1 MSRQQTQF
9 EFTLPVG
16 YVDQEGNTHRDGVMR
31 MLRAHVEGIHFL
43 KTQKEASLK
52 ILAKYLRTNDRELLE
67 GSYEIYNRD
76 FIAAPYPIV
85 SGLKLAYEQVAQR
98 RPTRWPAC
106 GCGGRRRVLGRIEAE
121 ALLAQVELQAA
132 AFAALVHLH
141 EREAGL
147 VGPARGHLHDGGPA
161 TAH

>member
-1 MSRQQTQF
+1 
-9 EFTLPVG
+9 
-16 YVDQEGNTHRDGVMR
+16 MR

-85 SGLKLAYEQVAQR
+85 SGLKTMIASKR
-98 RPTRWPAC
+98 FRNS
-106 GCGGRRRVLGRIEAE
+106 GRNVPFNSCSINIVLMRSIS
-121 ALLAQVELQAA
+121 VPC
-132 AFAALVHLH
+132 F
-141 EREAGL
+141 
-147 VGPARGHLHDGGPA
+147 
-161 TAH
+161 T